1 MIQKEVSAQVPEKK
15 NSEGEITQKLLGP
28 VTVLV
33 NYAETLE
40 EASEL
45 YGPEAILS
53 NAFANWKVTLQS
65 NVRSSLKSGL
75 TEDQIQDKLIDAK
88 MGVAQVGGRVDPQ
101 TAFIAKF
108 KMATP
113 EGQAEMLDML
123 RTAAEEQLGQLK
135 VSGST
140 FS

>member
-1 MIQKEVSAQVPEKK
+1 MIQKEVGAQVPEKK
-15 NSEGEITQKLLGP
+15 DSEGKVTQAQLGP
-28 VTVLV
+28 VSVLV

-40 EASEL
+40 EAAEM
-45 YGPEAILS
+45 YGEEAILT

-113 EGQAEMLDML
+113 EGQAEMLEML
-123 RTAAEEQLGQLK
+123 RAAAQE
-135 VSGST
+135 
-140 FS
+140 